1 MCNDGNSAP
10 QSIRYLNAQL
20 AALWENADDC
30 AKQAGNN
37 PNFKSE
43 HWEKGK
49 YTRALAQYHYLGKK
63 STSKITGVKDLLF
76 SASFGKPTLEV
87 ICNHEV
93 VLHLTIKD
101 GHLNT
106 ELTNATKPGYRFDS
120 KHNFDMDGLQ
130 VSYRMKFSRSSI
142 KGRDTKIGNHGS
154 KHLIQMMILDI
165 DSAKLVMSKPSLS
178 VKVKDALAYYLPEYL
193 RFLRSAG
200 NHVLFNLPDFDDD
213 KFSPKIDYSL
223 VSKALEVEEFCCDV
237 VHDTNLGD
245 INKYLYDK
253 WMMAAA
259 LGRPRDILSV
269 SLAEISSTWLMHTTV
284 DTHFHIRFGVPQIK
298 ALCSHEV
305 LLYFTVEDIAFFG
318 SSDFS
323 QKPLDIYHG
332 WKVAFIV
339 DVEQEKVGS
348 ITKLKLDF
356 RSARYSRHFSVMPE
370 TVNEIT
376 VAYFEKIV
384 KFLTIDYL
392 DVLTSYSLH
401 IVYEIDIAVG
411 LPGPGRDGESDGH
424 DASWTDGSDEEYDGG
439 EKDGPRFGRPTGSII
454 IWTERI
460 EKLVLGG
467 YDQILTISERSIREL
482 FLSYYRQGLQG
493 KTIYH
498 CFTHWSRDLFSAHF
512 DAIDVRLLSNDRAI
526 VWVNIHDGELAIET
540 GAEHHDFWTYIGF
553 KKPTSTKK
561 TVKREFSEVAIAFEV
576 DLKVVEH
583 TELSVGTSWQP
594 IFENS
599 YLHQTHHSAR
609 ASRVYKHLI
618 FDFKNAKHVP
628 RLSITAGLQG
638 MGDREAVLKLET
650 VLQYAQEYLEH
661 LSHHGHNI
669 IHSIPVFTTKE
680 DSFGLTSITYQ
691 VVTKTKVTTETCRHS
706 IKESEAPVILILG
719 MCGFRS
725 MPTIR
730 LPWFQGWVISGQKN
744 LGSICL
750 SRETFLEGRLLN
762 VLARVNKRTTI
773 VPEWAGIANGEW
785 KYELTTLEKHSR
797 RNNERGSWK
806 FLRRSDKSL
815 DYIWEHHDEWKH
827 DSKHEGFS
835 GGEKHGSYSLS
846 CNTRNILSIPTYF
859 RQGCLEITLQGES
872 TLKIAKKQEE
882 LSWSKK
888 TSAKW
893 SASIAVHSR
902 ADGLHIE
909 VVGESPAFADVESE
923 GECSINVQDEHM
935 RHLPSEI
942 DLQEALRELK
952 GSLQGTWDYS
962 YPGLGAYALS
972 SPVFTRNGDLV
983 AELSAYSSASSGG
996 GLFAAARN
1004 TISNLVT
1011 NNLLSPPGQLTS
1023 KSSTDTM
1030 VNTPLLVKTVSE
1042 LPANTMV
1049 PPQLTSK
1056 SSSDTMVNT
1065 PLLEKTLS
1073 ELPANTKIPPQPTPP
1088 MTVKP
1093 NGNGAAS
1100 EKNPIPKGQ
1109 KGANGNGFPVAAA

>member
-30 AKQAGNN
+30 AKQEGKS

-93 VLHLTIKD
+93 VLHLAIKD

-106 ELTNATKPGYRFDS
+106 ELTNATKPGYRFES

-178 VKVKDALAYYLPEYL
+178 VQVKDALAFYLLEYL

-223 VSKALEVEEFCCDV
+223 VSKALEVEEFCCDT

-259 LGRPRDILSV
+259 LGRPHGN
-269 SLAEISSTWLMHTTV
+269 TWLMHASV

-339 DVEQEKVGS
+339 DVEQEIVGS
-348 ITKLKLDF
+348 VTKLKLDF
-356 RSARYSRHFSVMPE
+356 SLLDLIFSAAARYSRHFSVMPQ
-370 TVNEIT
+370 TVNDIAVT
-376 VAYFEKIV
+376 YFEKIV

-392 DVLTSYSLH
+392 DVLISYSLH
-401 IVYEIDIAVG
+401 IVYEVDSAVG
-411 LPGPGRDGESDGH
+411 HPGSDRDGESDGH
-424 DASWTDGSDEEYDGG
+424 AASWTEVSDEEDGSD
-439 EKDGPRFGRPTGSII
+439 EKDGPRFGRPTGSIM

-467 YDQILTISERSIREL
+467 YDQILTLSERSIKEL
-482 FLSYYRQGLQG
+482 FLSYYQQGLRG
-493 KTIYH
+493 KTLYQ
-498 CFTHWSRDLFSAHF
+498 CFTHWQKDLFSAHF

-540 GAEHHDFWTYIGF
+540 GTEHHDFWTYIGF
-553 KKPTSTKK
+553 KKPTSTKQ

-583 TELSVGTSWQP
+583 NELSVGTSWQP

-599 YLHQTHHSAR
+599 YLHQSHQSAR

-618 FDFKNAKHVP
+618 LDFKNAKHVP

-661 LSHHGHNI
+661 LSYHGHNI
-669 IHSIPVFTTKE
+669 IHSVPVFTTKV

-691 VVTKTKVTTETCRHS
+691 VVTKTKVTIETCRHS
-706 IKESEAPVILILG
+706 IKESETPVILILG

-730 LPWFQGWVISGQKN
+730 LSWFQGWVIPGQKS
-744 LGSICL
+744 LGTICL

-762 VLARVNKRTTI
+762 LLALVNKKTTI
-773 VPEWAGIANGEW
+773 VPEWAGISNGEW

-806 FLRRSDKSL
+806 FLKRSDKSR

-846 CNTRNILSIPTYF
+846 CHTTNMLSIPTYF
-859 RQGCLEITLQGES
+859 RQGRLEITFQGES
-872 TLKIAKKQEE
+872 TLKIVKKQED

-893 SASIAVHSR
+893 SASIVVHSHPS

-909 VVGESPAFADVESE
+909 VVSDSPAFADVESE
-923 GECSINVQDEHM
+923 GECSIDVQDEHM

-942 DLQEALRELK
+942 DLQDALRDLK
-952 GSLQGTWDYS
+952 ALLQGTWDYS
-962 YPGLGAYALS
+962 YPGLGAYALL
-972 SPVFTRNGDLV
+972 SPVFTRNGDLI
-983 AELSAYSSASSGG
+983 AELSAYS
-996 GLFAAARN
+996 
-1004 TISNLVT
+1004 SNLVT
-1011 NNLLSPPGQLTS
+1011 NNLLSPPGQPTS

-1030 VNTPLLVKTVSE
+1030 VTTLLLEKTVSE
-1042 LPANTMV
+1042 LPANTKV
-1049 PPQLTSK
+1049 
-1056 SSSDTMVNT
+1056 
-1065 PLLEKTLS
+1065 
-1073 ELPANTKIPPQPTPP
+1073 PPQPTPP
-1088 MTVKP
+1088 MTVKS
-1093 NGNGAAS
+1093 NGNGTAS

-1109 KGANGNGFPVAAA
+1109 KGANGNGFHVAAA